1 MSGKGVL
8 GIAAG
13 VILLMVVAYYAMPNP
28 GKKALRGEAIAM
40 NNVTS
45 WRIRTE
51 VSSNGR
57 LYLTRTH
64 VAQCP
69 DKERIMEMGQ
79 ESISEYVRIGDD
91 IYYRKNAVKWVKGT
105 PGPDLFTPFPTPRPC
120 LTNPN
125 EPSSNPPGG
134 AEEIKQWIENDASDG
149 SISKGEIAEFKG
161 TSCRQWGVTRI
172 TSRNSLGSYTAC
184 LREADDLPVYWK
196 DPGDR
201 FGIYF
206 EWDPSV
212 PIEAPDLNANDTR
225 MPTMP

>member
-13 VILLMVVAYYAMPNP
+13 VILLLAVAYYAMPNP
-28 GKKALRGEAIAM
+28 GKKTLRGEAIAM

-51 VSSNGR
+51 VSVNGR

-69 DKERIMEMGQ
+69 DKERIMEMGP
-79 ESISEYVRIGDD
+79 ESMAEYVRIGDD
-91 IYYRKNAVKWVKGT
+91 IYYRKNGVKWVKGT

-134 AEEIKQWIENDASDG
+134 AEEIKQWIESDASDG

-161 TSCRQWGVTRI
+161 TKCREWSVTRM
-172 TSRNSLGSYTAC
+172 TARNSLGSYTAC
-184 LREADDLPVYWK
+184 LRETDDLPVYWK
-196 DPGDR
+196 APGDR

-212 PIEAPDLNANDTR
+212 VIEAPDLNANDMK

>member
-28 GKKALRGEAIAM
+28 GKKALKGEVIAM

-45 WRIRTE
+45 WRITTE

-57 LYLTRTH
+57 ILLKRTH
-64 VAQCP
+64 AAMCP
-69 DKERIMEMGQ
+69 DKERIVEMGLDN
-79 ESISEYVRIGDD
+79 ISEYVRLGDD
-91 IYYRKNAVKWVKGT
+91 VYYRKGNMKWVKGT

-134 AEEIKQWIENDASDG
+134 AEEMKQWIEGDASDG
-149 SISKGEIAEFKG
+149 SISKGEMGEFKG
-161 TSCRQWGVTRI
+161 TSCREWSVRRI

-196 DPGDR
+196 GVGER
-201 FGIYF
+201 FSIYF
-206 EWDPSV
+206 DWVPSMA
-212 PIEAPDLNANDTR
+212 IEAPDMNANGMQ

>member
-8 GIAAG
+8 GITAG
-13 VILLMVVAYYAMPNP
+13 VILLIVAAYYAMPNP
-28 GKKALRGEAIAM
+28 GKKALRGEAIAV
-40 NNVTS
+40 NNVSS

-69 DKERIMEMGQ
+69 DKERIVEFGL
-79 ESISEYVRIGDD
+79 ENISEYVRLGDD
-91 IYYRKNAVKWVKGT
+91 IYYRKGNGKWVKGT

-134 AEEIKQWIENDASDG
+134 AEEMKQWIETEASDG
-149 SISKGEIAEFKG
+149 SISKGEMAEFKG
-161 TSCRQWGVTRI
+161 TSCREWSLSRF
-172 TSRNSLGSYTAC
+172 TSRNQWGSYTAC
-184 LREADDLPVYWK
+184 LHESDDLPVYWK
-196 DPGDR
+196 GAGDR
-201 FGIYF
+201 FSIYF

-212 PIEAPDLNANDTR
+212 TIEAPDVSATGMR
-225 MPTMP
+225 MPAMP